1 MGNQC
6 CCEDDPSGKPLDANV
21 LVWRPETQ
29 PGKRVEP
36 TAADLLLRDR
46 QLDAALD
53 KIARH
58 QPDEVPPQGVPR
70 AALMESG
77 HQAHSSADGR
87 GFEEDRPA
95 PEAMPRTSR
104 GADSN
109 EGLQVPSA
117 DSSRYDPGDVRPTHQ
132 VQWVTQYAGDVAEVT
147 VEARVEQKAEAQL
160 TAPPSVE
167 QRQTAEQWPTVEQRL
182 LVELR
187 PPAHAEPPIA
197 ELQPTDRHSEELKP
211 AEQSQPTWV
220 HAEEK
225 SSEQAE
231 LAKTDMKAVASRDA
245 GYQEVQV
252 EHAQPAEHGIDA
264 DVPGATDDDLPLL
277 LVRFRLED
285 GSFQDV
291 YFFAAPFGFDLTKK
305 QPLTVRGIKPGS
317 YAEQLGV
324 EVGWVVHQ
332 VADVDVSNMS
342 APEMVRVLIEQKKKI
357 LGN

>member
-1 MGNQC
+1 
-6 CCEDDPSGKPLDANV
+6 
-21 LVWRPETQ
+21 
-29 PGKRVEP
+29 
-36 TAADLLLRDR
+36 
-46 QLDAALD
+46 
-53 KIARH
+53 
-58 QPDEVPPQGVPR
+58 
-70 AALMESG
+70 
-77 HQAHSSADGR
+77 
-87 GFEEDRPA
+87 
-95 PEAMPRTSR
+95 MPRTSR

-225 SSEQAE
+225 SSEQA
-231 LAKTDMKAVASRDA
+231 
-245 GYQEVQV
+245 
-252 EHAQPAEHGIDA
+252 H
-264 DVPGATDDDLPLL
+264 PL
-277 LVRFRLED
+277 VF
-285 GSFQDV
+285 
-291 YFFAAPFGFDLTKK
+291 
-305 QPLTVRGIKPGS
+305 
-317 YAEQLGV
+317 
-324 EVGWVVHQ
+324 
-332 VADVDVSNMS
+332 
-342 APEMVRVLIEQKKKI
+342 
-357 LGN
+357 